1 MWLVSFF
8 LSDSTLIW
16 GRRGKVFNN
25 FVADC
30 LRFDSKFAYKFD
42 NFFFKKCSK
51 WKGFV
56 LSFKVVKT
64 FLSGFENFGGER
76 GWHQSVVYALFII
89 GYN

>member
-30 LRFDSKFAYKFD
+30 LRFDSEFAYKFD
-42 NFFFKKCSK
+42 NFFLKKCSK

-56 LSFKVVKT
+56 LSFKIVKI
-64 FLSGFENFGGER
+64 FLSGFENFWGREGMVPKCCIR
-76 GWHQSVVYALFII
+76 FVY
-89 GYN
+89 NWV